1 MVVTDRFHCTSN
13 SIQTRSSQIH
23 IWIGQSLGPGLY
35 IQWATPA
42 NWRPCLLPHL
52 KPVSH
57 KTSDINSDLT
67 LFISWLNFL
76 ILSLKSD
83 WSQKQHPTPGR
94 TILHISLTWFC
105 KLFSSSSCFRASSL
119 TGTSASNFFRSCALI
134 RRKVSGEMSPCG
146 PVAARAS
153 SRGAVSVP
161 LLAMSDNEARY
172 PARAF
177 FELHRSGVE
186 VLGWSAWPTRT
197 TNSNE
202 VSFANSNIMPAE
214 INITLY
220 LATPWHYSGVMRV
233 PPTPII
239 HRLTVCQQ
247 FVGADNHF
255 HVCGKIP
262 RTIFIIDKGTIKVST
277 RLNINAFYQRVLGN
291 AIIFI

>member
-1 MVVTDRFHCTSN
+1 MSLTPLKAR
-13 SIQTRSSQIH
+13 QPR
-23 IWIGQSLGPGLY
+23 GQGY
-35 IQWATPA
+35 
-42 NWRPCLLPHL
+42 
-52 KPVSH
+52 
-57 KTSDINSDLT
+57 NSDLT
-67 LFISWLNFL
+67 LFISRLSLL
-76 ILSLKSD
+76 ILSLISD

-186 VLGWSAWPTRT
+186 VPGWSAWPTRT
-197 TNSNE
+197 TNSYGGIGCQFKYYASWIVMLCAIYRYIWQRYGITVMSWGHP
-202 VSFANSNIMPAE
+202 VSNHPQVDCFS
-214 INITLY
+214 
-220 LATPWHYSGVMRV
+220 
-233 PPTPII
+233 
-239 HRLTVCQQ
+239 TVCW
-247 FVGADNHF
+247 GW
-255 HVCGKIP
+255 
-262 RTIFIIDKGTIKVST
+262 
-277 RLNINAFYQRVLGN
+277 
-291 AIIFI
+291 